1 MKSKAYLSG
10 LLLLVITILT
20 ACSSGS
26 ALNNSVKKQIVEH
39 IKTVE
44 ESEYDLIYFNKSY
57 TQYLKALNELVGEEY
72 WASTG
77 DDIVFGYDNETYTK
91 DTLTDMAQE
100 EYDKH
105 KEYMLNV
112 IRQMGMDKLD
122 TTVRISEVYEGK
134 VSSQANVYTLEIKEL
149 KGEPFTAM
157 TKKYALEKR
166 SENWLIT
173 KVEQDKLSFGNDL
186 TAEEVEKEIKNLD
199 YQVHEGKAI
208 DYPTVIVLSG
218 VGK

>member
-20 ACSSGS
+20 ACTSGS

-57 TQYLKALNELVGEEY
+57 TQYHKAINEMVSEQY

-91 DTLTDMAQE
+91 DALTTMPQE
-100 EYDKH
+100 EYDRH
-105 KEYMLNV
+105 KERMLNV

-134 VSSQANVYTLEIKEL
+134 ESSQANVYTLEIKEL

>member
-1 MKSKAYLSG
+1 MKSNVYLLG

-20 ACSSGS
+20 ACTSGS
-26 ALNNSVKKQIVEH
+26 SLNNSVKKQIVEH

-57 TQYLKALNELVGEEY
+57 TQYHKAINEMVSEEY

-91 DTLTDMAQE
+91 DALTTMPQE

-105 KEYMLNV
+105 KESRLNV
-112 IRQMGMDKLD
+112 IREIGMDKLNAK
-122 TTVRISEVYEGK
+122 VRISEVYEGK
-134 VSSQANVYTLEIKEL
+134 ESNQANVYTLEIKEL
-149 KGEPFTAM
+149 MDQPFTAT
-157 TKKYALEKR
+157 TKKYSIEKR
-166 SENWLIT
+166 GEKWLIT
-173 KVEQDKLSFGNDL
+173 NVERDKVTLNNDM
-186 TAEEVEKEIKNLD
+186 TAEEVEKEIQNID
-199 YQVHEGKAI
+199 YQTHEGKAV
-208 DYPTVIVLSG
+208 DYPTVFVLSG

>member
-1 MKSKAYLSG
+1 MKSNVYLLG

-20 ACSSGS
+20 ACTSGS
-26 ALNNSVKKQIVEH
+26 SLNNSVKKQIVEH

-57 TQYLKALNELVGEEY
+57 TQYHKAINEMVSEEY

-91 DTLTDMAQE
+91 DALTTMPQE

-105 KEYMLNV
+105 KESRLNV
-112 IRQMGMDKLD
+112 IREIGMDKLNAK
-122 TTVRISEVYEGK
+122 VRISEVYEGK
-134 VSSQANVYTLEIKEL
+134 ESNQANVYTLEIKEL
-149 KGEPFTAM
+149 MDQPFTAT
-157 TKKYALEKR
+157 TKKYSIEKR
-166 SENWLIT
+166 GEKWLIT
-173 KVEQDKLSFGNDL
+173 NVERDKVTLKNDM
-186 TAEEVEKEIKNLD
+186 TAEEVEKEIQNID
-199 YQVHEGKAI
+199 YQTHEGKAV
-208 DYPTVIVLSG
+208 DYPTVFVLSG